1 MTDAP
6 KTVYIVSHTHW
17 DREWYKPYHQ
27 FRVDLTRIV
36 QRIVEAL
43 EHDEDYRHFL
53 LDGQAIALE
62 DYLEV
67 FPEDEERLA
76 KLVER
81 RALSVG
87 PWYILPDEFLV
98 SAEATVRNLI
108 VGHKVAGRLGRVQ
121 KVGYMP
127 DSFGHIAQMPQI
139 LRLAGIDS
147 FVYSRGNGDE
157 IERTGHEFFWQAPDG
172 NQVLAVNQCK
182 GYDNAAGLGLASYW
196 EAHTQREIDL
206 ELAVERVRDLF
217 VEMRKLSQGDIY
229 LLNNGGDHIGPQ
241 REFGAILDALHS
253 AFPDTSFLHT
263 GMEEYIEAVKAAGF
277 VKNLYSGEM
286 VQGRF
291 HYILSGVWSARMYL
305 KQLNDLAQTTL
316 SLYTEPLA
324 AYGRFCL
331 NMRYPSGVLE
341 DAWKLLLQNHPHDSI
356 CGCSTDEVHREM
368 VPRFEGVVQTGEQ
381 LMRHQMTHILPTF
394 ARSQEDDKETVICV
408 ANPLPRRRSAVVE
421 RLVVLQNQGPDV
433 DGLVLYDEAAQVV
446 PYEIVD
452 MKLVRR
458 FWGIDYRTD
467 LFCEKQ
473 KEMLGTYLTEFG
485 DGFLVDDPSNEDHDC
500 FLTIQFLAEDLP
512 AVGHALYFLRE
523 ETRDLGGNHPS
534 SEEPQDNAQGGD
546 RVIANEDLL
555 ENESLTVRLHP
566 NGTFDVF
573 DKETG
578 HSYAGLNQLE
588 DTEDV
593 GDEYDYSPCSNSKTV
608 TSVDAKG
615 TVCVLENSGLRGK
628 LLAEFSM
635 LLPDSIS
642 DSRTERST
650 TKVECSVR
658 VTITLERGSQ
668 LVDVE
673 LVFDNCAKD
682 HRLRAEF
689 PTVIQADTV
698 VSDGHFYVN
707 HRTIEQPEGAG
718 WMQRP
723 SGTYPQQDFSL
734 VQDGKRG
741 LAVLNKGLPE
751 IAATCDSSGS
761 ATLSL
766 TLLRSVGWL
775 SRDDFETRSCS
786 NAGPT
791 LFTPDAQCL
800 GKGVFRYAVVP
811 FAGDHIEAGI
821 KDICQ
826 KYKSPVLSIQGV
838 ADSSIAGGLSLFEHR
853 SKYTCVS
860 AIKRHEERDTL
871 VIRLYNL
878 HGEQVDDLL
887 LFGLEVSAAWK
898 TDLLEERIEELAP
911 VAEREL
917 KVRLEPFEIV
927 TLEVAFAR

>member
-1 MTDAP
+1 MSDAP
-6 KTVYIVSHTHW
+6 KTAYIVSHTHW

-36 QRIVEAL
+36 QRVLEAL
-43 EHDEDYRHFL
+43 ENDEDYRHFL
-53 LDGQAIALE
+53 LDGQSIVLE

-67 FPEDEERLA
+67 FPEDEVRLA
-76 KLVER
+76 KLVEAK
-81 RALSVG
+81 ALSVG

-108 VGHKVAGRLGRVQ
+108 IGHKVAGRLGRVQ

-172 NQVLAVNQCK
+172 SQVLAVNQCK

-217 VEMRKLSQGDIY
+217 TEMRKLSQGDIY

-241 REFGAILDALHS
+241 REFGAILDALHN
-253 AFPDTSFLHT
+253 AFPGTSFVHT
-263 GMEEYIEAVKAAGF
+263 GMQEYIDAVMAAGF
-277 VKNLYSGEM
+277 VKNQHSGEM

-291 HYILSGVWSARMYL
+291 HFILSGVWSARMYL

-316 SLYTEPLA
+316 SLYAEPLA

-331 NMRYPSGVLE
+331 NRLYPTGALE
-341 DAWKLLLQNHPHDSI
+341 SAWKLLLQNHPHDSI

-368 VPRFEGVVQTGEQ
+368 VPRFEGVMQTGEQ
-381 LMRHQMTHILPTF
+381 LMRHQMTNIVPTF
-394 ARSQEDDKETVICV
+394 ARSQDNDVETVICV
-408 ANPLPRRRSAVVE
+408 VNPLPRRRSVVVE
-421 RLVVLQNQGPDV
+421 RLVVLQNRGPDV
-433 DGLVLYDEAAQVV
+433 EGLVLYDEAGRAV

-452 MKLVRR
+452 KRYVKR
-458 FWGIDYRTD
+458 FWGVDYRTD

-473 KEMLGTYLTEFG
+473 KEMLDTYLNEFG
-485 DGFLVDDPSNEDHDC
+485 DGYLVDDPESEDHDC

-512 AVGHALYFLRE
+512 GVGHALYYLRE
-523 ETRDLGGNHPS
+523 GALGEDGLAPTGVVPKDEVNS
-534 SEEPQDNAQGGD
+534 GE
-546 RVIANEDLL
+546 RVIVVAETI
-555 ENESLTVRLHP
+555 ENEFFSVRLHR
-566 NGTFDVF
+566 NGTFDVH
-573 DKETG
+573 DKHTG
-578 HSYAGLNQLE
+578 QSYTGLNQLE
-588 DTEDV
+588 DTEDI
-593 GDEYDYSPCSNSKTV
+593 GDEYDYSPCSHSETI

-615 TVCVLENSGLRGK
+615 TVRALEDSGLRGR
-628 LLAEFSM
+628 LQAEFSM
-635 LLPDSIS
+635 ELPESMS
-642 DSRTERST
+642 GSRTARSAT
-650 TKVECSVR
+650 RVACSVR
-658 VTITLERGSQ
+658 VQITLEQCSP
-668 LVDVE
+668 LIDVE
-673 LVFDNCAKD
+673 LLFDNCAKD

-689 PTVIQADTV
+689 PTGIKTDTV
-698 VSDGHFYVN
+698 VSDGHFYFN
-707 HRTIEQPEGAG
+707 HRSIEQPEGLN
-718 WMQRP
+718 WKQRP

-734 VQDGKRG
+734 VQDGERG

-751 IAATCDSSGS
+751 IEATSDLAGH
-761 ATLSL
+761 AKLSL

-800 GKGVFRYAVVP
+800 GAQKVRYALLP
-811 FAGDHIEAGI
+811 FSGDYLDAGI
-821 KDICQ
+821 KGISQ
-826 KYKSPVLSIQGV
+826 RYKTQVLSIQGV
-838 ADSSIAGGLSLFEHR
+838 ADSSIAGGLSLLEH
-853 SKYTCVS
+853 SSNYTSVS

-878 HGEQVDDLL
+878 RREHTEDTLTFDL
-887 LFGLEVSAAWK
+887 EIAAAWR
-898 TDLLEERIEELAP
+898 TDLLEERIEELTP
-911 VAEREL
+911 TTKRGLQV
-917 KVRLEPFEIV
+917 KLEPFEIL
-927 TLEVAFAR
+927 TLEVVFAR